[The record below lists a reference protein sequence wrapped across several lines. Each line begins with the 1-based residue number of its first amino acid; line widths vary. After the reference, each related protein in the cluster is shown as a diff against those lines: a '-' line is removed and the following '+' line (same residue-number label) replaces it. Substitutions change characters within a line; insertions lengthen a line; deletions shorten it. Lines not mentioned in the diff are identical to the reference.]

1 MKGYSNTE
9 EHRRA
14 CEARQ
19 ILAWPFEKRRPYLE
33 LVGKRRGEAAQREL
47 EMEVKRQH
55 RLTKAAA

>member
-55 RLTKAAA
+55 RLIKAAA

>member
-33 LVGKRRGEAAQREL
+33 MVGKRRGEAAQKEL
-47 EMEVKRQH
+47 EMEVKRQYQ
-55 RLTKAAA
+55 LAKAAA